1 LALKTFRVQGLDFLF
16 NMFTGDRRPVSW
28 GPISQFTL
36 FAALKCLAQ
45 ESVRAP
51 NFVHSCCADSMAAS
65 FEQGRQDALGA
76 PVWMCNVVDKW
87 GEPHWAEYGAE
98 VAAALEQAY
107 QSHQEEPVQFSW
119 TTVAT
124 PQVVIMDGKPEAV
137 TARAPAPKAAHVDK
151 GPMLYKV
158 FVLEGYQ
165 ENQDTKARRTVQRF
179 CPCKLSK
186 Q

>member
-1 LALKTFRVQGLDFLF
+1 
-16 NMFTGDRRPVSW
+16 
-28 GPISQFTL
+28 L
-36 FAALKCLAQ
+36 FAALTFLAQ

-51 NFVHSCCADSMAAS
+51 NFVPSCCFDSMAAS

-76 PVWMCNVVDKW
+76 HVWMCNVGDKW
-87 GEPHWAEYGAE
+87 DEPHWAQYGAE

-119 TTVAT
+119 TTVAA
-124 PQVVIMDGKPEAV
+124 PQVVIIDGKPGAA
-137 TARAPAPKAAHVDK
+137 TACAQAPKAAHADK

-158 FVLEGYQ
+158 FVLEGIQ
-165 ENQDTKARRTVQRF
+165 ENQDSKARRPVQRF